1 MKTFGILALGGA
13 MGVQFEDLTYK
24 NLREA
29 YMEAVPKVYGNKNL
43 DTAIIGND
51 YLPYFKWCDANG
63 DGTVALF
70 ESARCGSKSGFWYPS
85 QVGWFDWATYATS
98 ISLDFAQIMMKY
110 MENLDRDGSMTLD
123 QSEFAWHYA
132 AMTHTSMEA
141 AFALLDENND
151 GKLTGNEFN
160 FFKAF
165 TKRGVE
171 VSLPKTGNH
180 AELFAICGMTDTATK
195 DQVSQYISK
204 LMVQFLVEYE
214 DSNDINLPEFSWTK
228 IRASYNSHA
237 DEVYGNPTNLKA
249 TIFNEDADAYFN
261 WCDANGDN
269 EVSLWESASCGSK
282 SAFWGPEG
290 DAMTSWTEMF
300 TYGTEIA
307 YDFTNILL
315 KYYKNLDLDGSGS
328 LNKDE
333 FRISYA
339 KMSLLSAYVEM
350 DILDTNNDGI
360 LKDNELKTF
369 QTLTVR
375 GANVCL
381 PGTKDVYNMVTKM
394 HSQSG
399 ITNVADVYNLSKY
412 NSRIMAAFLPEYE
425 HVEL

>member
-1 MKTFGILALGGA
+1 MKLFGVLALGGA
-13 MGVQFEDLTYK
+13 MGIQFEDLSYD
-24 NLREA
+24 NLRGA
-29 YMEAVPKVYGNKNL
+29 FTKAVPKVYGNKNL

-98 ISLDFAQIMMKY
+98 ISLEMAQIMMKY
-110 MENLDRDGSMTLD
+110 MDNIDRDHSMSLD

-132 AMTHTSMEA
+132 ALTHTSAEA
-141 AFALLDENND
+141 AFGLLDENKD
-151 GKLTGNEFN
+151 GKLTGNEF
-160 FFKAF
+160 KLWKEF

-180 AELFAICGMTDTATK
+180 AQLFAECQMIDSANY
-195 DQVSQYISK
+195 DQVALYISK

-214 DSNDINLPEFSWTK
+214 DSNDINVPEFSWPK
-228 IRASYNSHA
+228 IRASYNNHA
-237 DEVYGNPTNLKA
+237 DEIYGNPTDVNA
-249 TIFNEDADAYFN
+249 AIFVDDADAFFG
-261 WCDANGDN
+261 WCDSNGDGH
-269 EVSLWESASCGSK
+269 VSLYESASCGSK

-290 DAMTSWTEMF
+290 EAMSSWTDMF

-307 YDFTNILL
+307 YDFVNIML
-315 KYYKNLDLDGSGS
+315 KYWKNIDQDGSGS
-328 LNKDE
+328 LSRDE

-339 KMSLLSAYVEM
+339 KMALLAAHVEM
-350 DILDTNNDGI
+350 DILDINGDGI
-360 LKDNELKTF
+360 LQGNELKTF
-369 QTLTVR
+369 TTLSVR

-381 PGTKDVYNMVTKM
+381 PGTKDVFNVVTKM

-425 HVEL
+425 NFEL